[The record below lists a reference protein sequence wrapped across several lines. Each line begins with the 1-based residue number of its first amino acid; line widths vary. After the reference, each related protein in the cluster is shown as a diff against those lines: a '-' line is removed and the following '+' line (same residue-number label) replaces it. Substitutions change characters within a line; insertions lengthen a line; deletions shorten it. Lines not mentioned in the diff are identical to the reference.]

1 MPRTPA
7 EIRELAMSSG
17 VKIVDLRFIDLP
29 GMWQHFSIPVEDLE
43 DDFFT
48 DGIGFDGSSIRGFQQ
63 IHESDMLLIPDAET
77 AVVDPVLSIP
87 TLNLICDVYDPISR
101 KAYSRDPRHVARKAE
116 LYLKSTGIADMSYW
130 GPEAEFYIF
139 SDVRYDQTAHSGYY
153 FVDSEEGIWNTG
165 REDGP
170 NLG

>member
-1 MPRTPA
+1 MPRPPA
-7 EIRELAMSSG
+7 EIRELAQKSG

-43 DDFFT
+43 DDLFS

-87 TLNLICDVYDPISR
+87 TLNLICEVYDPISR
-101 KAYSRDPRHVARKAE
+101 KAYSRDPRHVARNAE

-139 SDVRYDQTAHSGYY
+139 NDVRYDQTAHSGYY
-153 FVDSEEGIWNTG
+153 FIDSDEGIWNTG
-165 REDGP
+165 
-170 NLG
+170 

>member
-1 MPRTPA
+1 MDNAWWREGIGCPA
-7 EIRELAMSSG
+7 TTIRESKQTDESG
-17 VKIVDLRFIDLP
+17 ML
-29 GMWQHFSIPVEDLE
+29 WIPHAD
-43 DDFFT
+43 
-48 DGIGFDGSSIRGFQQ
+48 
-63 IHESDMLLIPDAET
+63 T

-101 KAYSRDPRHVARKAE
+101 KAYNRDPRHVARKAE
-116 LYLKSTGIADMSYW
+116 LYLKSTGIADLSYW

-153 FVDSEEGIWNTG
+153 FVDSDEGIWNTG

-170 NLG
+170 NLGYKLRHKEGYFPVPPSDQLQDVRSEIMLALQQFGEKV